1 MSVLVSRHNLKIARV
16 LYIHSHTLQCRS
28 GIALSSEQIS
38 LEWDH
43 SLWMRDETEEK
54 RKKESRTRWRVTDS
68 STKLLRKTFPSITHS
83 SYCVK
88 AMLFRNG
95 NFIPVGAISVSP
107 VLHEGM
113 QKTVWHDYVS
123 SKRVTTKWV
132 NKPYS
137 IHADKIRDKSK
148 LHSFIQHPP
157 HFPFLLFFKSVDCQL
172 KGRRW
177 ATRFAIV
184 KTLET

>member
-1 MSVLVSRHNLKIARV
+1 MCVLVSRHNLKTACV
-16 LYIHSHTLQCRS
+16 LSIHSYTLQCRS
-28 GIALSSEQIS
+28 GITLSSEQIS

-43 SLWMRDETEEK
+43 SLWIRDETEEK
-54 RKKESRTRWRVTDS
+54 RKKESRTRWRVGYIW
-68 STKLLRKTFPSITHS
+68 LWEKTFPSITHS

-107 VLHEGM
+107 VLHEVM

-123 SKRVTTKWV
+123 SKQVTTKWV

-148 LHSFIQHPP
+148 LHLFIQHPP
-157 HFPFLLFFKSVDCQL
+157 HFPFLLFFK
-172 KGRRW
+172 
-177 ATRFAIV
+177 
-184 KTLET
+184 